1 MVSQKSLFPFF
12 IVDPDARI
20 KYKAIYR
27 FKTKSPHHEVLGH
40 RWPWLVD
47 PTKQEDSGPLLAGV
61 HSHVMSMQDSVLW
74 NQDWD
79 ASCARIDKIK
89 TKVLSPYI
97 SRQRETTWRTFL
109 QIPNHQRLWLD
120 AIWSHSLCAASIF
133 PAQEIVFQ
141 QPMNAMGGGE
151 AQSWRAIGVR
161 RVLTSA
167 ALLLG
172 WIYTCMCA
180 QQCTMRTLESRVEP
194 YAKRTIIYTEAP
206 RHLRHLPTRLLGII
220 YKFVY
225 TIQRHI
231 QPKI

>member
-1 MVSQKSLFPFF
+1 MVSQKSVFPFF
-12 IVDPDARI
+12 SVDPDPRI

-27 FKTKSPHHEVLGH
+27 FKTKSPQHEVLGH

-47 PTKQEDSGPLLAGV
+47 PTKQEDSGPLLTGV

-74 NQDWD
+74 NQDSD
-79 ASCARIDKIK
+79 ASCARINKIK

-97 SRQRETTWRTFL
+97 CCDRKRPCGGLLFSNSKAPFF
-109 QIPNHQRLWLD
+109 WLD

-172 WIYTCMCA
+172 WIYTCLCA

-206 RHLRHLPTRLLGII
+206 RHLRHLPTRLLSWYHLQIC
-220 YKFVY
+220 VY
-225 TIQRHI
+225 DTEAYSA
-231 QPKI
+231 

>member
-1 MVSQKSLFPFF
+1 
-12 IVDPDARI
+12 
-20 KYKAIYR
+20 
-27 FKTKSPHHEVLGH
+27 
-40 RWPWLVD
+40 
-47 PTKQEDSGPLLAGV
+47 
-61 HSHVMSMQDSVLW
+61 MSMQDSVLW

-89 TKVLSPYI
+89 TKVLSPYM
-97 SRQRETTWRTFL
+97 SRQKETMRRTFVFKF
-109 QIPNHQRLWLD
+109 QSTFFWLD
-120 AIWSHSLCAASIF
+120 AIWSHSLCAATIF

-194 YAKRTIIYTEAP
+194 YAKKNHNLYRGTEAN
-206 RHLRHLPTRLLGII
+206 IFI
-220 YKFVY
+220 F
-225 TIQRHI
+225 QM
-231 QPKI
+231 